1 VQVRG
6 LIARTAV
13 GPLDLLSA
21 VRPRDLAL
29 TRGMDGPGR
38 ARLTRGAWGSAEPL
52 HQVDLVVPV
61 WVGGRATALLVAKTG
76 VETGGLE
83 GVGAQGHPVA
93 IMTGVDASPSR
104 FRSIGTTARSAV
116 LSLAR
121 L

>member
-1 VQVRG
+1 
-6 LIARTAV
+6 L
-13 GPLDLLSA
+13 
-21 VRPRDLAL
+21 
-29 TRGMDGPGR
+29 
-38 ARLTRGAWGSAEPL
+38 GSAEPL